1 MTQHRQPLW
10 KAAIVAPIAAPLA
23 ITAAMAWDS
32 VSVSGVAGFRDVPI
46 AALFIFVFG
55 LPISYIAMLI
65 FGLPYILWLRSR
77 NWLTW
82 IPVYTGSAV
91 LGSAVWT
98 GYWQMSLRPP
108 SVLQTLAFGAFIGLV
123 VGVVFCW
130 AAGCGPNNSSKRT
143 AAPEFE

>member
-1 MTQHRQPLW
+1 
-10 KAAIVAPIAAPLA
+10 
-23 ITAAMAWDS
+23 MAWDS

-46 AALFIFVFG
+46 AALFFIVFG

-82 IPVYTGSAV
+82 IPVYIGSAL

-143 AAPEFE
+143 AAPKFE